1 MQCYSDTLVLVEEE
15 DLATPNPKAMPNLFR
30 SAVLLSLMGS
40 LKGDN
45 LATATAAVGGGGG
58 GGAERARAGS
68 DRGMV
73 V

>member
-1 MQCYSDTLVLVEEE
+1 MQCHSDTLVLVEEE

-45 LATATAAVGGGGG
+45 LATAIAAVGGG
-58 GGAERARAGS
+58 GGAERARAGA